1 MVVTKLVLN
10 KKGEITKMNVEE
22 YKGYIAKVQYSEDEK
37 IYHGRI
43 EGIDD
48 LVTFESSDEEKIIEE
63 FHAAV
68 DDYLVFCDEMRR

>member
-1 MVVTKLVLN
+1 
-10 KKGEITKMNVEE
+10 MNVEE
-22 YKGYIAKVQYSEDEK
+22 YKGYTAKVQYSEDEK

-48 LVTFESSDEEKIIEE
+48 LVTFESSDKEKIIDE

-68 DDYLVFCDEMRR
+68 DDYLSFCSEMRK

>member
-1 MVVTKLVLN
+1 
-10 KKGEITKMNVEE
+10 MNVEE
-22 YKGYIAKVQYSEDEK
+22 YKGYTAKVQYSEDAK

-48 LVTFESSDEEKIIEE
+48 LVTFESSDKEKIIDE

-68 DDYLVFCDEMRR
+68 DDYLSFCSEMRK